1 MCQADNANTRT
12 RPLLSLCGMLIF
24 RCVVLLTILIVLQ
37 SLARAL
43 AAPAQSLAQRTLP
56 PTPAGQTPA
65 IPVSGNSPLPQSQSS
80 AVVLSPNVSG
90 SYAFDHNNESIEI
103 DIHHGKLKGYIA
115 RLGDAETDKGTPLT
129 YFFDHTSIHDNQLQ
143 FATKVVHG
151 LWYSFAGTILRG
163 DVQERDEEG
172 YYVLTGQLQVH
183 HPSSGDGKSSNE
195 IVEQRTVHYK
205 SLAQ

>member
-1 MCQADNANTRT
+1 MRRSKSQLRRDSQHSWFHGTVAGA
-12 RPLLSLCGMLIF
+12 RPCTWLVAMLSLYCLPVM
-24 RCVVLLTILIVLQ
+24 
-37 SLARAL
+37 
-43 AAPAQSLAQRTLP
+43 AQMRTTPSAQ
-56 PTPAGQTPA
+56 
-65 IPVSGNSPLPQSQSS
+65 PQSESV
-80 AVVLSPNVSG
+80 ALTADVSG

-129 YFFDHTSIHDNQLQ
+129 YFFDHTSIHGNQLQ
-143 FATKVVHG
+143 FATKIVHG
-151 LWYSFAGTILRG
+151 LWYSFDGTIQRG